1 MAPFLRCKFGLE
13 TISSRPWKI
22 SQLSQIRDIGKCMLI
37 EMFYKTILSKFS
49 GIDAAKAEEPIGEYG
64 EDYLIAI
71 SSLKLT
77 VDLGYSNVVIY

>member
-1 MAPFLRCKFGLE
+1 
-13 TISSRPWKI
+13 
-22 SQLSQIRDIGKCMLI
+22 MLI

-71 SSLKLT
+71 SSLNT
-77 VDLGYSNVVIY
+77 I